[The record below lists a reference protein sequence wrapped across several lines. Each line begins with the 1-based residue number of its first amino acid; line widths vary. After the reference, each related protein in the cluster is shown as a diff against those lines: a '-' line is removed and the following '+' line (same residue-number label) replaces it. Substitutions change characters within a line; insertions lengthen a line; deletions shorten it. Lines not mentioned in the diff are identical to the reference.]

1 MASSTPGVLTPMM
14 QQYLDIKGRNENCI
28 LFFRLGDFYEMF
40 FEDAITASKEL
51 DIVLTGRDC
60 GQEQKA
66 PMCGIPYH
74 SADSYIAKLVE
85 KGYNVAV
92 CEQTEDPKLAKSLVK
107 REVIRVVTP
116 GTVIDA
122 SMLDE
127 GKNNYI
133 ACLFQDKRGFGLA
146 LADVTTGE
154 FAATSFPIEAE
165 KRVLDEIAKFQPAE
179 IILNEAFS
187 FRRTLEGIFSA
198 KTTVRPDWT
207 FSGEN
212 AFRKLTEHFR
222 TLNLLGF
229 GMKENDLEANA
240 AGAMLEFLSEMQK
253 SSLAHISSIRKY
265 SHQKCM
271 VLDLSSRRNLE
282 LTETI
287 RDKSKKNSL
296 LGVLD
301 QTKTALGARALRRW
315 IEQPLV
321 SVKDI
326 ALRLDSVEE
335 LKMLPILRGDLRG
348 LLASIHDMER
358 IMAKVVY
365 QTANCRD
372 LVALKNS
379 VKNLPAIKSILSDS
393 KASLLAR
400 MHSEIDSLEDIWSA
414 IEKTL
419 TDDPPF
425 SVRDGGFIRS
435 GFSAELDRLRE
446 AKESGSQ
453 WLADLE
459 SKEKLETGIKN
470 LKIRYNKVFGYY
482 IEISNS
488 NIHLAPQR
496 YVRRQTL
503 ANCERYVTDELKK
516 IEDEILGADE
526 KITDLEYSLFVQLRS
541 GIAEQVLRIQ
551 KAAASIAA
559 LDALQS
565 LAEVADRCRYCKPV
579 VDNSGIISISEGRH
593 PVVEQMAGAFIPND
607 TELDLNDNRLAIIT
621 GPNMAGKSTYMRQ
634 VALLVLMAQAG
645 SFIPA
650 DRARIGIV
658 DRIFTRV
665 GAADDLASGQSTFM
679 VEMNEVANILNN
691 SSKRSLLVLD
701 EIGRGTSTFDGLSIA
716 WAVLEYIADISLIG
730 AKTLFATH
738 YHELTELE
746 GKIDGVKNYCVKV
759 LEQGDDII
767 FLRKIAR
774 GGADHSYG
782 IQVARLAGLPE
793 AVLERSKEILA
804 DLNSNDIARKTPLKT
819 EAIRPY
825 KRKKIR
831 VPENQMLMQDVF
843 GSDMFPNETSV
854 RSADLES

>member
-1 MASSTPGVLTPMM
+1 MM